1 MRTTIIMMLG
11 LLLFQGKVLAQGTQP
26 ITGVVTE
33 AETGL
38 PIPGANIIE
47 KGTSNGV
54 VTDFDGEFQIQ
65 VSPGAVLVISY
76 LGFVTEEVDVSDN
89 TTLSVELQPETSSLE
104 EVVVVAYGEQKKRT
118 LTGSVSS
125 VDTDQLTGRPVSSTQ
140 DALQGISP
148 GVTVLRRPGD
158 VGTTASIT
166 IRGRSNLGSSGPM
179 YIIDGIP
186 ANEQEFA
193 SLNANDID
201 NMSVLK
207 DASSAA
213 LYGSRAANGV
223 ILITTKRGSGSS
235 TSVSFNTSYAWQNAT
250 RLPDYVNS
258 VDYANLYNEALGNA
272 GRSHVFT
279 DEQIR
284 MFSDGS
290 NPDLYPNV
298 DWYDEVLQKNAP
310 QREANLSI
318 RAPGELANYYLSLS
332 YFDQE
337 SLIPNKDQDRIVAK
351 LNTQSEVVEDL
362 LEVGTNFSYINW
374 ANEQDGFMN
383 WTELNRS
390 LPITTAR
397 QSDGS
402 WGSISGGEPNA
413 QAATSNQLRN
423 LAHGG
428 GATNDNNYFQMA
440 ANATLTPLEGLSIN
454 ALTSLKYSYLN
465 SWTFNSTIDPV
476 TNFITGEPMNSTRV
490 TPNQMTEYWRKRKE
504 LLVQATVNY
513 ERTIEKHFFNVIAGV
528 SQESNTYRN
537 AFLGRRNFP
546 NDDMTTIGSGSSSP
560 SDIVSDAAG
569 QANRTT
575 QEEWAIRSFF
585 GRLNYNFDEKYLV
598 ELNTRID
605 YSSRF
610 HPDERRAIF
619 PSFSAGWVI
628 SEESFMDNFF
638 WLDHLKLRGSYGSLG
653 NQDVV
658 SIGNYFD
665 ILDSGYA
672 YNFEGQ
678 PVDGVWQSRGT
689 NKLATWEKVNMLDF
703 GLDLTMFNN
712 RLDIVAD
719 YYVKNTDGILTQLPV
734 LSTYGLPVIPYVNA
748 AETKNTGV
756 ELGIRYSDWIGD
768 DFTYSVGANFSHI
781 KNEILDLGDGVT
793 ERINGL
799 WIDRIGGSVGDFY
812 GYESE
817 GLFVDQADVD
827 NHAFQAAATSPG
839 DIKYKDQNGDGVI
852 NAEDRTI
859 IGNDVPWINYGFDF
873 SAKYKGFDFEV
884 LTYGVAKVK
893 TYFSSEAAHPFFNG
907 AGVKEEHKNRW
918 TSDNPNPNA
927 DFPRLLLSQDGTH
940 NYGQTSDFWLF
951 DGDYFRIRS
960 ITLGY
965 TVPGTASEKIG
976 LSMLR
981 VYMASNNPFTFMKD
995 KRLADYDPEMGSGRG
1010 GYPGIKTF
1018 SVGLSAR
1025 F

>member
-1 MRTTIIMMLG
+1 MKHTLIFMFS
-11 LLLFQGKVLAQGTQP
+11 LLLFQTSVLAQDTRTV
-26 ITGVVTE
+26 TGVVSE
-33 AETGL
+33 ADTGL

-47 KGTSNGV
+47 KGTTNGV
-54 VTDFDGEFQIQ
+54 VTDFDGEFSINVPTDATLV
-65 VSPGAVLVISY
+65 VSYVGFATQEIAVSGSTEISVG
-76 LGFVTEEVDVSDN
+76 LEP
-89 TTLSVELQPETSSLE
+89 QTSSLE

-125 VDTDQLTGRPVSSTQ
+125 VDTDQLTGRAVSSTQ

-148 GVTVLRRPGD
+148 GVTVLQRPGD
-158 VGTTASIT
+158 IGSTASIT

-186 ANEQEFA
+186 ANAQEFA
-193 SLNANDID
+193 SLNPNDID

-223 ILITTKRGSGSS
+223 ILITTKRGSGSG
-235 TSVSFNTSYAWQNAT
+235 TSISFNTSYGWQNAT

-258 VDYANLYNEALGNA
+258 VDYANLYNEALSNA
-272 GRSHVFT
+272 GRSPVYN

-284 MFSDGS
+284 MFGDGS
-290 NPDLYPNV
+290 NPDLYPNTN
-298 DWYDEVLQKNAP
+298 WYDEVLQKNAP

-337 SLIPNKDQDRIVAK
+337 SMIPDKKQDRIVAK
-351 LNTQSEVVEDL
+351 LNTQSQVIEDL
-362 LEVGTNFSYINW
+362 LEVGTNFSFINW
-374 ANEQDGFMN
+374 ANEQDGYMN

-402 WGSISGGEPNA
+402 WGSISGGEANA

-423 LAHGG
+423 LAEGG
-428 GATNDNNYFQMA
+428 SATNDNNYFQMA
-440 ANATLTPLEGLSIN
+440 ANVTLTPLEGLSIN
-454 ALTSLKYSYLN
+454 GMTSLKYSNLN
-465 SWTFNSTIDPV
+465 SWTFNSTMDPIN
-476 TNFITGEPMNSTRV
+476 NFLTGDPMNSTRA

-513 ERTIEKHFFNVIAGV
+513 EKSFDKHNFNVILGA

-546 NDDMTTIGSGSSSP
+546 NDDMTTIGSGSTSP
-560 SDIVSDAAG
+560 SDIVSDGEG

-610 HPDERRAIF
+610 HEDERRAIF
-619 PSFSAGWVI
+619 PSFSAGWVL
-628 SEESFMDNFF
+628 SEEDFMENLF
-638 WLDHLKLRGSYGSLG
+638 WLDHLKIRGSYGSLG

-672 YNFEGQ
+672 YSFEGQ
-678 PVDGVWQSRGT
+678 PLDGVWQSRGT
-689 NKLATWEKVNMLDF
+689 NRLATWEKVNMLDI
-703 GLDLTMFNN
+703 GLDIALFNN
-712 RLDIVAD
+712 KLDVVAD

-734 LSTYGLPVIPYVNA
+734 LSTYGLPTIPFVNA
-748 AETKNTGV
+748 AETRNTGFEFGV
-756 ELGIRYSDWIGD
+756 RYSDWIGD
-768 DFTYSVGANFSHI
+768 DFTYSVGANFSTI
-781 KNEILDLGDGVT
+781 NNEILDLGDGVN

-799 WIDRIGGSVGDFY
+799 WIERVGGSVGDFY
-812 GYESE
+812 GYESN

-839 DIKYKDQNGDGVI
+839 DIKYVDQNQDGVI
-852 NAEDRTI
+852 NADDRTI
-859 IGNDVPWINYGFDF
+859 IGNDVPWMNYGFDF
-873 SAKYKGFDFEV
+873 SAKYKNFDLEV

-893 TYFSSEAAHPFFNG
+893 TYFSGEAAHPFFNG

-918 TSDNPNPNA
+918 TADAPNPDA

-951 DGDYFRIRS
+951 HGDYFRIRS
-960 ITLGY
+960 ITFGY
-965 TVPGTASEKIG
+965 TVPGAASDKIG

-981 VYMASNNPFTFMKD
+981 VYAAANNPFTFMKD
-995 KRLADYDPEMGSGRG
+995 SRLADYDPEMGSGRG

-1018 SVGLSAR
+1018 SIGLSAR